1 MQHPYINRDSRGIQ
15 KTKLSYPVGYHPDHA
30 IKVIPSP
37 KGRNVVIAKSWGYPQ
52 IAQDGFPVA
61 KEIELVDKNQ
71 FQVPPALTSTERIAA
86 FIDLGTNSVRLLV
99 VRINPNHSYSIISQ
113 QKEAIRLGERF
124 SDHRLH
130 PEAMQRAVSVC
141 RQFAEMARS
150 LSATEVIAV
159 ATSATREAE
168 NQNEFLDRFQQETG
182 VDLHVISGREEA
194 RLIYLGVAS
203 GLHLGK
209 QRTLFIDI
217 GGGSTELVVG
227 DQQEYAYL
235 DSLKLGAMRL
245 TAKFIHDPAAPVS
258 AATYAKI
265 QAHVRS
271 KAIRSLQHLRDYPFD
286 LVVGSSGTI
295 EALAV
300 VAARALRKDEAN
312 RELELTRRDIDQ
324 LSCLLCPLSAQE
336 RKNLPG
342 MNPARADIIIAGM
355 AIIHTLMQEIGITC
369 IKVSERGLRDG
380 LLVDYLNRVIYSPEV
395 AEMSVRARSVMQLGR
410 GCNYD
415 EPHARRVA
423 QLSLALFD
431 SARTCKLHKFGKR
444 ERELLAWAAQL
455 HDIGVFLSFTNH
467 PTHGAYFIRNA
478 DLLGFNQWETD
489 VIAGIVY
496 AHSKT
501 LTHKKIE
508 AIGGLDAAGQ
518 QLVRQLSPFLRLAES
533 LDRSHSGLVHD
544 ARFTPMNAKSFYLVI
559 TAPHGCQLELT
570 SVQTHLPGVKKAFG
584 CAVELRENREKGDKS
599 YN

>member
-1 MQHPYINRDSRGIQ
+1 MQYPHINRDSRGIQ
-15 KTKLSYPVGYHPDHA
+15 KTDLNYQVGYHPVNA
-30 IKVIPSP
+30 ARTMRGT
-37 KGRNVVIAKSWGYPQ
+37 KGRNVAVAKSWISPL
-52 IAQDGFPVA
+52 IAADAFVVA
-61 KEIELVDKNQ
+61 KEIETADGNQ
-71 FQVPPALTSTERIAA
+71 FQIPATLTTTEHIAA
-86 FIDLGTNSVRLLV
+86 FIDLGTNSVRMLL

-113 QKEAIRLGERF
+113 QREAIRLGEGF
-124 SDHRLH
+124 SDHCLH

-141 RQFAEMARS
+141 HQFAEMARS
-150 LSATEVIAV
+150 FSATEVIAV

-168 NQNEFLDRFQQETG
+168 NQNVFLDRFRQETG

-209 QRTLFIDI
+209 QRALFIDI

-235 DSLKLGAMRL
+235 DSLKLGALRL
-245 TAKFIHDPAAPVS
+245 TAKFIDDPSAPVS
-258 AATYAKI
+258 AATYARI

-271 KAIRSLQHLRDYPFD
+271 KAIRSFQHLRDYPFD
-286 LVVGSSGTI
+286 LAVGSSGTI

-300 VAARALRKDEAN
+300 VAARALRKNEAP
-312 RELELTRRDIDQ
+312 RELELTRRDMDQ
-324 LSCLLCPLSAQE
+324 LPSLLCPLSAQE

-342 MNPARADIIIAGM
+342 MNPARAGIIIAGM
-355 AIIHTLMQEIGITC
+355 AIVHTLMQEIGITRM
-369 IKVSERGLRDG
+369 KVSERGLRDG
-380 LLVDYLNRVIYSPEV
+380 LLVDYLNRVIYSQEV

-410 GCNYD
+410 SCNYD
-415 EPHARRVA
+415 EPHAGRVA

-431 SARTCKLHKFGKR
+431 SARSCKLHKFGKR

-455 HDIGVFLSFTNH
+455 HDIGVFLSFISH

-478 DLLGFNQWETD
+478 DLLGFNQWEAD
-489 VIAGIVY
+489 VMAGIVH

-501 LTHKKIE
+501 ITHKKIE

-518 QLVRQLSPFLRLAES
+518 QLVLQLSPFLRLAES

-544 ARFTPMNAKSFYLVI
+544 ACFTPANAKNVHLVI
-559 TAPHGCQLELT
+559 TAPNGCPLELT
-570 SVQTHLPGVKKAFG
+570 SVQTHLAGVKKAFG
-584 CAVELRENREKGDKS
+584 CAVEVQESRKS
-599 YN
+599 DDR